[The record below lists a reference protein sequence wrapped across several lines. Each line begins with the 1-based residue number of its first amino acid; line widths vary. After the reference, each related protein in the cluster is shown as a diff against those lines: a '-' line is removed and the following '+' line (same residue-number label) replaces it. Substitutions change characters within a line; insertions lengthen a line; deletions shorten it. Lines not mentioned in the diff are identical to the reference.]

1 MAGRFHLSRR
11 DIALALVIA
20 IVCGALGLVI
30 ALFTAEPD
38 MDAIQPEVEKILKE
52 QGSSRPADRP

>member
-11 DIALALVIA
+11 DIALGLVIA
-20 IVCGALGLVI
+20 TICGALGLVI

-38 MDAIQPEVEKILKE
+38 MEALQPEVEKILRE
-52 QGSSRPADRP
+52 QGSSRSADRP